1 MEDLQLIL
9 KKEPKYRLKQVKEA
23 VYRDLIG
30 NWDFALTLPL
40 SLRKQLNEK
49 LPLEIKAEIF
59 DSRDQKTTKALIE
72 LQDGNKIETVLMRY
86 SEKRNTVCVSSQVG
100 CPLSCTFCATGK
112 MGLIRNLTADEIV
125 NQVLLFGRIM
135 KKEEDKVTNIVF
147 MGMGEPFLNYD
158 EVIKAIKI
166 LHDPEGMN
174 LGIRPF
180 SLSTS
185 GITEGI
191 EKFALEK
198 MEVNLAIS
206 LHSPTQELREKLMPI
221 AKKYHLT
228 ELFKAIQSYQKI
240 TRRKV
245 MFEYLMLQDLNDSM
259 DQALQLSK
267 LLRGL
272 SCMVNLIPY
281 NETGVYKASSTQ
293 AINNFRRI
301 LEDNYIEVAQRYRFG
316 EDIKAACGQLAI
328 RKKG

>member
-166 LHDPEGMN
+166 LHDPD
-174 LGIRPF
+174 F